1 MTGVGSSENI
11 TAVADVGV
19 EAVILSCYLNSVIF
33 VVAIL
38 CFEAGRRYLPT
49 IYYGSTYH
57 KSVDRRPPIL
67 NRANNCIIHAL
78 NLWRV
83 VHSIP
88 WHTVLTCGGLDA
100 YMFLRYIRLCGRV
113 TSVSA
118 FWGMCI
124 LGTVY
129 GTAGGAETG
138 WYRMSIKNIP
148 GGPTANDNPSDDD
161 DNNNGNNSNN
171 GGEDWASNV
180 RLWTTVG
187 FMYMLTFYV
196 TYLLSEEYKHYVEL
210 R

>member
-1 MTGVGSSENI
+1 
-11 TAVADVGV
+11 
-19 EAVILSCYLNSVIF
+19 
-33 VVAIL
+33 
-38 CFEAGRRYLPT
+38 
-49 IYYGSTYH
+49 
-57 KSVDRRPPIL
+57 
-67 NRANNCIIHAL
+67 
-78 NLWRV
+78 
-83 VHSIP
+83 
-88 WHTVLTCGGLDA
+88 
-100 YMFLRYIRLCGRV
+100 
-113 TSVSA
+113 
-118 FWGMCI
+118 MCI